1 MGWLKAIGLNVY
13 EEPLVNKIISAV
25 NSFNKLLIKDKK
37 PKFYLTKETLNKII
51 LEDKKEQDNS
61 SSWVSLLEIKK
72 VNNHIKYNL
81 CFYDCVLVKNTTLP
95 GEVRLGYKG
104 RSHKSKNIK
113 IEEVIKRTISNSILE
128 LEL

>member
-25 NSFNKLLIKDKK
+25 EGFNKFLIKDKK

-81 CFYDCVLVKNTTLP
+81 CFYDCVLVKDTLP
-95 GEVRLGYKG
+95 GEVVLGYKG
-104 RSHKSKNIK
+104 SSHISNKKEDCNITKRK
-113 IEEVIKRTISNSILE
+113 IENSIQE
-128 LEL
+128 LEV